1 METVACELKYSG
13 VGIAALLLAFA
24 ATLAIVLATP
34 LPPLARAAALLF
46 AAASALRACRS
57 LLAPRSL
64 RLTRSRELHVRDDAG
79 WRSGMVRDGSFVMPW
94 LTVVRWRPDGARFDR
109 TLLLLP
115 DLAPPGEMRKIRVIL
130 RWA

>member
-13 VGIAALLLAFA
+13 VGVAALL
-24 ATLAIVLATP
+24 ATVTATFVIGLLTP
-34 LPPLARAAALLF
+34 LPALARASVMLF
-46 AAASALRACRS
+46 AAASALRACRT

-64 RLTRSRELHVRDDAG
+64 RLDHARRIEIRDDRG
-79 WRSGMVRDGSFVMPW
+79 WRAGHLRDGSFVMPW
-94 LTVVRWRPDGARFDR
+94 LTIIRWRPDGARFDR

-115 DLAPPGEMRKIRVIL
+115 DMAEAGEMRKIRVIL